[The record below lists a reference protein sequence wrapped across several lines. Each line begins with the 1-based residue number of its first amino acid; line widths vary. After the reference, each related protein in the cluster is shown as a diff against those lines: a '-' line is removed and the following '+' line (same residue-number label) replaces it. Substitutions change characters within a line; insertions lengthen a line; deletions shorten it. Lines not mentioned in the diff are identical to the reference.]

1 MNFVKRYLLPRLFIY
16 FLVIFVGIT
25 MVFIIPRLLPIDPI
39 QQLIGQISS
48 RGTYLDPKTLNNLI
62 DTLKELYGLK
72 GSLWQQYCS
81 FWRRFFSGDFGPSYY
96 QFPVPVTSL
105 IKQSLPWT
113 IGLLLTTT
121 IISWI
126 LGNIFGALAAYFS
139 NRRWVK
145 VIDIIAMIIRPM
157 PYYILALSLLM
168 LFAYIFPIF
177 PLGGGYLIGG
187 QIKFDLQT
195 ILTLLKYAF
204 LPAMSLI
211 LIGFFTWFQAMK
223 LVVQTVKSED
233 FVTYANIGGVTQA
246 RIVNKYIIRNAM
258 LPQITGLALSLGQIF
273 SGSLIT
279 EIVFS
284 YPGLGTLL
292 YNAIFTGD
300 YNLLMGITVI
310 SIFVITTSILL
321 IDLLYPLFDP
331 RVRYR

>member
-1 MNFVKRYLLPRLFIY
+1 MNFVKKYFLPRLFIY

-48 RGTYLDPKTLNNLI
+48 RGTYLDPKTLNNMI
-62 DTLKELYGLK
+62 ETLKELYGLK

-96 QFPVPVTSL
+96 QFPVPVISL
-105 IKQSLPWT
+105 IRQSLPWT

-168 LFAYIFPIF
+168 LFAYIFP
-177 PLGGGYLIGG
+177 
-187 QIKFDLQT
+187 
-195 ILTLLKYAF
+195 
-204 LPAMSLI
+204 
-211 LIGFFTWFQAMK
+211 
-223 LVVQTVKSED
+223 
-233 FVTYANIGGVTQA
+233 
-246 RIVNKYIIRNAM
+246 
-258 LPQITGLALSLGQIF
+258 
-273 SGSLIT
+273 
-279 EIVFS
+279 
-284 YPGLGTLL
+284 
-292 YNAIFTGD
+292 
-300 YNLLMGITVI
+300 
-310 SIFVITTSILL
+310 
-321 IDLLYPLFDP
+321 
-331 RVRYR
+331 